1 MKTIIFDMDGTII
14 NSGVAI
20 EKTVNDI
27 RANMGL
33 EPLQTDFIVK
43 AINEPGRNLS
53 LDFYNIDKPFAGL
66 KEGFEEKFKA
76 YYDLYAVC
84 YDGVSELLGRCKD
97 ENFKVV
103 LASNAPQNT
112 LEAILSKNEI
122 LHFFDEVIGADKD
135 IPQKPDPTMLH
146 IACERTNA
154 KKAMFVGDSMK
165 DELAAKNAKMAYLQ
179 VSWGFG
185 KPSPSATF
193 NAQDMKRAWDI
204 ISKF

>member
-1 MKTIIFDMDGTII
+1 M
-14 NSGVAI
+14 
-20 EKTVNDI
+20 
-27 RANMGL
+27 
-33 EPLQTDFIVK
+33 
-43 AINEPGRNLS
+43 
-53 LDFYNIDKPFAGL
+53 
-66 KEGFEEKFKA
+66 
-76 YYDLYAVC
+76 
-84 YDGVSELLGRCKD
+84 
-97 ENFKVV
+97 
-103 LASNAPQNT
+103 
-112 LEAILSKNEI
+112 
-122 LHFFDEVIGADKD
+122 HFFDEVIGAGKD